1 VSEPLTTLFRPVGQ
15 KELDLIAATGFAR
28 FPPRLPSQPIF
39 YPVLT
44 EPYAVEIARDWN
56 TRDEASGYAGYVLRF
71 RVETEFLAK
80 YPERIAGAARH
91 LELWIPAEDLDEFN
105 RHIRG
110 PIEVIAE
117 FRDVRAS

>member
-15 KELDLIAATGFAR
+15 
-28 FPPRLPSQPIF
+28 
-39 YPVLT
+39 
-44 EPYAVEIARDWN
+44 
-56 TRDEASGYAGYVLRF
+56 GYVLRF
-71 RVETEFLAK
+71 RVETVYLAR
-80 YPERIAGAARH
+80 YPERIAGGARH
-91 LELWIPAEDLDEFN
+91 RELWVPAEDLDEFN

>member
-1 VSEPLTTLFRPVGQ
+1 
-15 KELDLIAATGFAR
+15 
-28 FPPRLPSQPIF
+28 
-39 YPVLT
+39 
-44 EPYAVEIARDWN
+44 
-56 TRDEASGYAGYVLRF
+56 VLRF
-71 RVETEFLAK
+71 RVETEFLAR

-91 LELWIPAEDLDEFN
+91 RELWIPAGDLEEFN

>member
-1 VSEPLTTLFRPVGQ
+1 VR
-15 KELDLIAATGFAR
+15 
-28 FPPRLPSQPIF
+28 
-39 YPVLT
+39 
-44 EPYAVEIARDWN
+44 
-56 TRDEASGYAGYVLRF
+56 RF
-71 RVETEFLAK
+71 RVETEFLAR

-91 LELWIPAEDLDEFN
+91 RELWIPADDLEESN